1 MVRSF
6 SLGKLAYNK
15 KKIANADTQ
24 IRGAYQEN
32 NIYNKQ
38 PGKNTINLTKNDLE
52 QPSRLGKETKYT
64 NQTREHLE
72 HPPRIGIKT
81 ATPYA

>member
-38 PGKNTINLTKNDLE
+38 PEKNTINLTKNDLE
-52 QPSRLGKETKYT
+52 QPSRWAKKQNIQIKPGNIL
-64 NQTREHLE
+64 N
-72 HPPRIGIKT
+72 PPRIGIKT
-81 ATPYA
+81 ATHNA

>member
-1 MVRSF
+1 M
-6 SLGKLAYNK
+6 YNK

-24 IRGAYQEN
+24 ILGAYQEN

-38 PGKNTINLTKNDLE
+38 PEKNNLNLTTNDRE
-52 QPSRLGKETKYT
+52 PPSRLGKETKYT

-72 HPPRIGIKT
+72 HRPRIGIKT
-81 ATPYA
+81 ATHNA